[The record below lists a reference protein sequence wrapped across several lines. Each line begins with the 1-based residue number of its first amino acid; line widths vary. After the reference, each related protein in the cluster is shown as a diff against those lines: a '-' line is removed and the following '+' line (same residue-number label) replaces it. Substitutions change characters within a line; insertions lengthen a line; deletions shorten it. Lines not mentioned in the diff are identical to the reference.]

1 MKLRA
6 SLPSLLAVDVTAF
19 TRCLSPFLLV
29 LGAFLAVP
37 AAADE
42 IWIAPG
48 EKGDVAVG
56 DWGLTPTGEAHF
68 TFAVPDALDRFTGA
82 QVMVIGKKDRQITYD
97 LHLSVSRDGASRNAF
112 NADATGLPATLDAD
126 ELTALDAS
134 ALFPTLAPG
143 EDVVALHFR
152 ASPQGDLRV
161 VGLRFQFE
169 RFPDQAGLACGPR
182 EVLVGF
188 QPETGAPIC
197 VDRNRLLEGLLCP
210 PKQFLIG
217 FDPVTGQMRCGDKR
231 VLLAGVSCPPG
242 RFLVGF
248 DDFTG
253 DPVCKTLDGVLGGG
267 GGEGEGPLLGIDN
280 VELPEGNAGTRPF
293 VFTVALSEPSAGP
306 VTVDFST
313 RNGTAQAGSDYIAT
327 SGTLTF
333 APGEVTKPITVQV
346 IGDTQAEEIEAFFV
360 DLTNASGAV
369 IGDAEG
375 LGRIFNDEPGDG
387 GRGDG

>member
-1 MKLRA
+1 MNK
-6 SLPSLLAVDVTAF
+6 
-19 TRCLSPFLLV
+19 RCLAMGAVLLG
-29 LGAFLAVP
+29 LGAVLALP

-56 DWGLTPTGEAHF
+56 DWGLTPAGEAHF
-68 TFAVPDALDRFTGA
+68 TFAVPDSLDRFIGA

-97 LHLSVSRDGASRNAF
+97 LHLSISRDGESRNAF
-112 NADATGLPATLDAD
+112 TADAAGLPATLDAD

-134 ALFPTLAPG
+134 PLFPALAPG
-143 EDVVALHFR
+143 QDVVALHFR

-161 VGLRFQFE
+161 VGLRFEFV

-182 EVLVGF
+182 QVLVGF

-197 VDRNRLLEGLLCP
+197 ISRNLLLEGLLCP
-210 PKQFLIG
+210 PQQFLIG
-217 FDPVTGQMRCGDKR
+217 FDPITGQMRCGDKR
-231 VLLAGVSCPPG
+231 VLLAGLSCPPG

-253 DPVCKTLDGVLGGG
+253 DLVCKTLDGVLGGG
-267 GGEGEGPLLGIDN
+267 GGEGEGPLLGINN
-280 VELPEGNAGTRPF
+280 VELTEGNAGTKPF
-293 VFTVALSEPSAGP
+293 VFTVELSEPSAGP
-306 VTVDFST
+306 VTVQFST
-313 RNGTAQAGSDYIAT
+313 RDGTAQAGSDYVAT

-333 APGEVTKPITVQV
+333 APGEVTKPVTVLV
-346 IGDTQAEEIEAFFV
+346 NGDTEPEEIEVFFV
-360 DLTNASGAV
+360 DLANASGAT

-375 LGRIFNDEPGDG
+375 LGRIFNDEPGEG
-387 GRGDG
+387 GRD

>member
-1 MKLRA
+1 MSQRYLTMGAILLCLFAVHALPA
-6 SLPSLLAVDVTAF
+6 S
-19 TRCLSPFLLV
+19 
-29 LGAFLAVP
+29 
-37 AAADE
+37 ADE

-56 DWGLTPTGEAHF
+56 DWGITPSGEAHF
-68 TFAVPDALDRFTGA
+68 TFAVPDSLDRFTGA
-82 QVMVIGKKDRQITYD
+82 QVMVIGKQDRPITYE
-97 LHLSVSRDGASRNAF
+97 LHLSVSRDGESRNAF
-112 NADATGLPATLDAD
+112 VADATGVAATLDAD

-134 ALFPTLAPG
+134 SLFPALAPG
-143 EDVVALHFR
+143 QDVVALHFR
-152 ASPQGDLRV
+152 ASPQGALRV
-161 VGLRFQFE
+161 VGLRFEFE

-188 QPETGAPIC
+188 ASQTGAPLC
-197 VDRNRLLEGLLCP
+197 VNRNRLLEGLLCP

-231 VLLAGVSCPPG
+231 VLLAGLSCPPG

-253 DPVCKTLDGVLGGG
+253 DPVCKSLDSILGGG
-267 GGEGEGPLLGIDN
+267 GGGGQGPLLGIDN

-293 VFTVALSEPSAGP
+293 VFTVTLSEPSASP
-306 VTVDFST
+306 VTVQFST
-313 RNGTAQAGSDYIAT
+313 RNGSAQAGSDYAAA

-333 APGEVTKPITVQV
+333 APGEASKQITVLV
-346 IGDTQAEEIEAFFV
+346 NGDTQAEDIEVFFV
-360 DLTNASGAV
+360 DLANASGGV

-375 LGRIFNDEPGDG
+375 LGRIFNDEPGGGGGG
-387 GRGDG
+387 GRDE

>member
-1 MKLRA
+1 MSK
-6 SLPSLLAVDVTAF
+6 
-19 TRCLSPFLLV
+19 RCLRIGAALFGLCAV
-29 LGAFLAVP
+29 LAMP

-48 EKGDVAVG
+48 EKGSVAVG
-56 DWGLTPTGEAHF
+56 DWGLTPAGNAHF
-68 TFAVPDALDRFTGA
+68 TFAVPESLDGFTGA
-82 QVMVIGKKDRQITYD
+82 QVMVIGKKNGPITYD
-97 LHLSVSRDGASRNAF
+97 LHLSISRDGESQDAF
-112 NADATGLPATLDAD
+112 TADATDLPATLSTD

-134 ALFPTLAPG
+134 ALFPALTAG

-169 RFPDQAGLACGPR
+169 RFPDQAGLACPPR
-182 EVLVGF
+182 HVLVGF
-188 QPETGAPIC
+188 AAGTGAPIC
-197 VDRNRLLEGLLCP
+197 LERRLLLEGLLCP

-217 FDPVTGQMRCGDKR
+217 FDPGTGNPRCGDKR
-231 VLLAGVSCPPG
+231 VLLAGLSCPSG

-253 DPVCKTLDGVLGGG
+253 DPVCKTFDQIVGGGG
-267 GGEGEGPLLGIDN
+267 GGEGLLLDINN
-280 VELPEGNAGTRPF
+280 VELPEGQTGTTPF
-293 VFTVALSEPSAGP
+293 VFSVSLTEPSTSP

-313 RNGTAQAGSDYIAT
+313 RNGTALAGSDYIAT

-333 APGEVTKPITVQV
+333 APGEVTQQITVQV
-346 IGDTQAEEIEAFFV
+346 IGDTVEEPIEVFFV
-360 DLTNASGAV
+360 DLTNATGAE

-375 LGRIFNDEPGDG
+375 LGRIFTDEGGG
-387 GRGDG
+387 GRDE